1 MMRSLL
7 LSGAAIFLL
16 AACSE
21 TADDGAQSAANDA
34 AIASHAG
41 DATVQTAAMETRGD
55 AALGAWGVE
64 TDYVSATVDPGDDF
78 FRYVNEG
85 WLDSQSIPDG
95 FSSNG
100 VFLELY
106 LESERRIA
114 GIIEDMAAEGGET
127 GEPGQQIGDLYAS
140 YMDTDAIEAAGLD
153 PIRSE
158 IDALSSLP
166 DFAAVAEAM
175 TWPMTPAF
183 VGPYIS
189 VDGDDPDQYVLRLT
203 QGGLGLPGRDYYLRD
218 DGDFPET
225 QQAYRDYIAQIFEMS
240 GFDNGAA
247 RAQGIYALEAAM
259 ADIQWTPADAQDSLL
274 INNRYQRAE
283 LPELA
288 PDMPWDA
295 FLEGMGVGDIDEVMI
310 DENTAIAAMS
320 ELWAN
325 TPIET
330 LRDYMVFHYIDNH
343 TTYLPAAFDEASFD
357 FYGRTLQGVEN
368 QRARDLRAIQLVNG
382 NLGEVLGQVYVER
395 YFPPEY
401 KEQMEEL
408 VGYLQAALR
417 ERINELDWMDDE
429 TRAEA
434 LAKLDAFGLKIGYP
448 DVWRDFS
455 TLEIRADDLVG
466 NMHRAAEWYWAD
478 SRSRLG
484 GPVRDWE
491 WGMNPQTVNAYYSST
506 RNEIVFPAAIL
517 QPPFFDPNADPAVNF
532 GAIGGVIGHEIGHG
546 FDDDGSRYNAEGY
559 LRNWWTDVSREA
571 FEAQADVLIDQY
583 NNFEPLEG
591 INVNGQLT
599 LGENIGDVGG
609 LSMALHAYRMYAADH
624 GIANET
630 VDGFTP
636 EQRFFLSWAQA
647 WRHMATDGYMRS
659 LVLTDEHSP
668 AQYRVNGVVR
678 NIDDWYEAFGINED
692 DELYL
697 PPDRRVTIW

>member
-1 MMRSLL
+1 MFRTIL
-7 LSGAAIFLL
+7 LSGTCLFFL
-16 AACSE
+16 AGCGDTGSTGDTGQMMADVSPPASGEVE
-21 TADDGAQSAANDA
+21 TAPMP
-34 AIASHAG
+34 
-41 DATVQTAAMETRGD
+41 VGD
-55 AALGAWGVE
+55 AAFGDWGID
-64 TDYVSATVDPGDDF
+64 TGLQSASIDPGDDF

-85 WLDSQSIPDG
+85 WLDTAEIPDG

-100 VFLELY
+100 IFLALY

-114 GIIEDMAAEGGET
+114 GIIEDMAAEGGAP
-127 GEPGQQIGDLYAS
+127 GAPGQQIGDLYAS

-153 PIRSE
+153 PIRDG
-158 IDALSSLP
+158 INALTGLA
-166 DFAAVAEAM
+166 DFAAVADAM
-175 TWPMTPAF
+175 TWPYTAAF

-189 VDGDDPDQYVLRLT
+189 VDGDNPDQYVLRLT
-203 QGGLGLPGRDYYLRD
+203 QGGLGLPGRDFYLRD
-218 DGDFPET
+218 DGDFPGFQE
-225 QQAYRDYIAQIFEMS
+225 AYRAYIAQIFGMA
-240 GFDNGAA
+240 GFENGEA
-247 RAQGIYALEAAM
+247 RAERIYALEAQM
-259 ADIQWTPADAQDSLL
+259 AEIHWTPADAQDSLL
-274 INNRYQRAE
+274 INNRYSRSE
-283 LPELA
+283 LETLA
-288 PDMPWDA
+288 PDMPWDD
-295 FLEGMGVGDIDEVMI
+295 FLSGMGVGDISEVMI

-330 LRDYMVFHYIDNH
+330 LRDYMVFHYIDNQ
-343 TTYLPAAFDEASFD
+343 TNYLPAAFDEASFD

-382 NLGEVLGQVYVER
+382 NLGEVIGQVYVER
-395 YFPPEY
+395 YFPPDY
-401 KEQMEEL
+401 KDQMEEL

-417 ERINELDWMDDE
+417 ERIGELDWMDDE
-429 TRAEA
+429 TRTEA
-434 LAKLDAFGLKIGYP
+434 LRKLDAFGLKVGYP

-455 TLEIRADDLVG
+455 TLEIRADDLIG

-491 WGMNPQTVNAYYSST
+491 WGLSPQTVNAYYSST

-546 FDDDGSRYNAEGY
+546 FDDDGSRYNADGY
-559 LRNWWTDVSREA
+559 LRNWWTDMSRAA
-571 FEAQADVLIDQY
+571 FDEQADVLVQQY
-583 NNFEPLEG
+583 NGFEPMEG
-591 INVNGQLT
+591 IFVNGRLT
-599 LGENIGDVGG
+599 LGENIGDIGG
-609 LSMALHAYRMYAADH
+609 LSMALHAYRMYARDH
-624 GIANET
+624 GIEGE
-630 VDGFTP
+630 VIDGYTP

-647 WRHMATDGYMRS
+647 WRHRATDGYMRN

-678 NIDDWYEAFGINED
+678 NIDAWYEAFGVTED

-697 PPDRRVTIW
+697 PPERRVTIW